1 MGSYYSEIR
10 RLASQTAL
18 KSSVEF
24 DIMPF
29 PSTSLKVRQNFP
41 GLLNDEQPFFNLQ
54 HVMSEIRI
62 DGSGS
67 KPPVL
72 DLLFDTKQERRTSVT
87 ARFPSS

>member
-41 GLLNDEQPFFNLQ
+41 GLLNDEQPFLIFSTL
-54 HVMSEIRI
+54 
-62 DGSGS
+62 
-67 KPPVL
+67 
-72 DLLFDTKQERRTSVT
+72 
-87 ARFPSS
+87 